1 MPSINCRPPLRISF
15 TKTFLKAYKRCKSSG
30 RYNLNKVKDALDML
44 ASRQNLPPSYR
55 DHELIGNWCGY
66 RECHLGGDFLLFI
79 ELKTIILSLLLCLVV
94 TMIVFHNLFYQDSL

>member
-1 MPSINCRPPLRISF
+1 MPSINCRPPLQISF

-30 RYNLNKVKDALDML
+30 RYNLNKVKDAIDML

-66 RECHLGGDFLLFI
+66 RECHLGGDFLLIYRI
-79 ELKTIILSLLLCLVV
+79 ENDRLIIAAMLGS
-94 TMIVFHNLFYQDSL
+94 HNDCFS